1 MENKDNL
8 EIKTADFKSS
18 ASIGDVSWLIYR
30 WRLESNSAMNEKW
43 QNLSQY
49 DVKTSAGFDG
59 RVFLNQETKQ
69 LVVVCEGTQ
78 ADKRG
83 GNTWLSED
91 GTADAKIG
99 LGMTPTQTKEGY
111 AWFKNLM
118 SELTS
123 KYGPQYGIVL
133 GGHSLGGA
141 NAQMISGM
149 YSIDTGKKVPTVCEA
164 GPGMLNQIKDYA
176 YDQMMAG
183 NKVYLPNGQVVQLE
197 TGLTHYFSRR
207 SQASALSG
215 AIQGDDFSN
224 IINLIT
230 TADPVGNIGFNQDPT
245 KDHHVGASVE
255 VPWFLTARETM
266 QDSDYESSKDKM
278 ANNSATPGWLGDFG
292 NIQYR
297 RFDRHVPEQSDALWS
312 GTTPG
317 LLKDDAKDCYDFSA
331 PLRTWSGSQLAVPS
345 RTLTAGSGDDNIS
358 GSDAAEMIFA
368 QSGND
373 RIFAGAGGDLVSG
386 GFGNDSLSGGAGDD
400 YLAGGDGNDL
410 LEGDEGNDILF
421 GAAGADTLSGGAN
434 DDLLFG
440 GDGNDKL
447 YWTSSNDIL
456 VGGAG
461 DDAFILGSESGATGD
476 VTLKWERNFSN
487 FGNDS
492 VKLQNIKD
500 SSHILFSF
508 ADEIKLSDMNFERN
522 GNNLLVKD
530 SKAADS
536 VSFLDAFA
544 SFEALNGKID
554 FKFTNG
560 KLYKD
565 DQLFNVR
572 TGHGSVTAV
581 NDNRYSGS
589 FLFGS
594 DGDDIF
600 SSGQGSD
607 LLFGGRGHDIFS
619 FEEKFG
625 SDRII
630 AADSDDAVNFSA
642 AFDASAF
649 KLSQSGQDL
658 VIAYASS
665 DRQSSG
671 SLSLNNW
678 FASDTHLNN
687 FHFAGDTSYKVE
699 NNTFVK
705 LI

>member
-8 EIKTADFKSS
+8 EIKTADFQSS
-18 ASIGDVSWLIYR
+18 ASLGDISWLIYR

-49 DVKTSAGFDG
+49 DIKTPAGFDG

-111 AWFKNLM
+111 AWFKDLM
-118 SELTS
+118 NKLTD
-123 KYGPQYGIVL
+123 KYGPHYGIVL

-149 YSIDTGKKVPTVCEA
+149 YGIDTGKKVPTVCEA
-164 GPGMLNQIKDYA
+164 GPGMLAQLQDYA
-176 YDQMMAG
+176 YDQIMAG
-183 NKVYLPNGQVVQLE
+183 NKVYLPNGKTVQLA

-207 SQASALSG
+207 SQAAALSE

-230 TADPVGNIGFNQDPT
+230 TADPVGNIGFNQNPR

-255 VPWFLTARETM
+255 VPWLLTARETM
-266 QDSDYESSKDKM
+266 QDSDYEASKDKM
-278 ANNSATPGWLGDFG
+278 AKNSATPGWLGDFS

-317 LLKDDAKDCYDFSA
+317 LLKDNAKDCYDFSA

-345 RTLTAGSGDDNIS
+345 RTLTAENGDDYIS

-368 QSGND
+368 QDGND

-386 GFGNDSLSGGAGDD
+386 GFGNDLVYGGAGDD
-400 YLAGGDGNDL
+400 YLAGGDGNDAL
-410 LEGDEGNDILF
+410 YGDAGNDILF
-421 GAAGADTLSGGAN
+421 GGAGADLLSGDAN

-440 GDGNDKL
+440 GDGNDTL
-447 YWTSSNDIL
+447 YWTSGNDIL
-456 VGGAG
+456 IGGAG
-461 DDAFILGSESGATGD
+461 DDSFVLGSDNGAAGD
-476 VTLKWERNFSN
+476 VTLKWERNFSS
-487 FGNDS
+487 FGNDN
-492 VKLQNIKD
+492 VKLQNITT
-500 SSHILFSF
+500 SSHLLFSF
-508 ADEIKLSDMNFERN
+508 ADEIRLNDMNFERN
-522 GNNLLVKD
+522 GNALLLRD
-530 SKAADS
+530 SKAANS
-536 VSFLDAFA
+536 VSFLDAFT

-560 KLYKD
+560 KLYKE

-572 TGHGSVTAV
+572 TGHGSVSAA

-594 DGDDIF
+594 DGDDIL
-600 SSGQGSD
+600 SAGQGSD
-607 LLFGGRGHDIFS
+607 LLFGGNGRDLFS
-619 FEEKFG
+619 FGEKFG
-625 SDRII
+625 CDRII
-630 AADSDDAVNFSA
+630 AGDIDDAVSFSA
-642 AFDASAF
+642 AFDTSAF

-658 VIAYASS
+658 VIAYDSS
-665 DRQSSG
+665 DRQNTG
-671 SLSLNNW
+671 TLSLNNW
-678 FASDTHLNN
+678 FASDAHINKFSFSGN
-687 FHFAGDTSYKVE
+687 ASYKIE
-699 NNTFVK
+699 NNSFVK
-705 LI
+705 LT